1 MDYIHTGSMPWL
13 PNFSISVEGDDITEI
28 VRKNLISLTLKDHG
42 AGSKKSDEF
51 TFSVVSDVMKLPPKG
66 VKISVAIGFGGELV
80 NKGTFVV
87 DARSSGQSSGGPRI
101 IEITARAF
109 SKTNERGHSTL
120 QSQKT
125 RSFSDITLG
134 DLMLTVASEH
144 GLTARVDSRLV
155 NVSVAHVDQ
164 LGESDMNLMT
174 RIAGQ
179 FGAVSKIT
187 HDYWVLSPRDSD
199 TTVSGKP
206 LPVRTITPDMCE
218 QWRYHDNSD
227 HPSVSSDTKGSGT
240 IIIPY
245 TDMADGGKVKSLKVG
260 SGEPVFTYPSNQ
272 PSLKD
277 AQYVAGGTTK
287 HVAKKLRGMSMTLP
301 ATPELMGMTAEGKIT
316 TEGFGSVEDRTWKVG
331 RIEFQLQPKGL
342 TISLELE

>member
-1 MDYIHTGSMPWL
+1 MAYIDTGMPWM
-13 PNFSISVEGDDITEI
+13 PNFSISVEGEDITDILRE
-28 VRKNLISLTLKDHG
+28 NLISLTIKDHG
-42 AGSKKSDEF
+42 AGSKKSDEA
-51 TFSVVSDVMKLPPKG
+51 TFSVVSGVMKLPPKG
-66 VKISVAIGFGGELV
+66 VKISVAIGFGGELI

-87 DARSSGQSSGGPRI
+87 DARSSGQASGGPRI

-120 QSQKT
+120 QSQKI
-125 RSFSDITLG
+125 RSFSDITMG

-144 GLTARVDSRLV
+144 GLTARVDSRMV
-155 NVSVAHVDQ
+155 NVLVPHIDQ
-164 LGESDMNLMT
+164 LGESDMNLIT

-206 LPVRTITPDMCE
+206 LPVRTITPDMCA

-227 HPSVSSDTKGSGT
+227 HPDTSSKGSGT
-240 IIIPY
+240 MIIPY
-245 TDMADGGKVKSLKVG
+245 TDMDDGGKVKTLKVG
-260 SGEPVFTYPSNQ
+260 SGEPVMHFSKPQ
-272 PSLKD
+272 PSLKN
-277 AQYVAGGTTK
+277 AQYVAGGSTK
-287 HVAKKLRGMSMTLP
+287 HAQKKLKAMSITLP

-316 TEGFGSVEDRTWKVG
+316 TEGFGSVEDQNWK
-331 RIEFQLQPKGL
+331 IAQAEFRLQSQGF
-342 TISLELE
+342 TINLELE